1 MTIFTNPIWG
11 MCPLRYA
18 PTSSK
23 GAGGFRAIFHD
34 EDWRGLYH
42 GTFPA
47 LFDASNDALQ
57 FMGYKKDKSCAFE
70 RQRRRVARLGN
81 AWTTDNEKL
90 VHLCVPCTRPSVD
103 LFEKLYTVYTVMS
116 GASKL

>member
-57 FMGYKKDKSCAFE
+57 FMGYEKDKGCAFE
-70 RQRRRVARLGN
+70 RQRRRVARLGR
-81 AWTTDNEKL
+81 AWTTDDEKL
-90 VHLCVPCTRPSVD
+90 VRLCVPYTRPSVD
-103 LFEKLYTVYTVMS
+103 LFE
-116 GASKL
+116 

>member
-1 MTIFTNPIWG
+1 

-57 FMGYKKDKSCAFE
+57 FMGYEKDKSCAFE